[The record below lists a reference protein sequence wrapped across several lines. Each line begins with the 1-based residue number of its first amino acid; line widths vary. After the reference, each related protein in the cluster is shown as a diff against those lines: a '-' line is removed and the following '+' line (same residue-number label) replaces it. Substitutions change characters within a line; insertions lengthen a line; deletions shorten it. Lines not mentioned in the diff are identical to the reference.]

1 VDISNRSLTIGA
13 LAAAAGVHVETV
25 RYYQR
30 RGLITEPARPR
41 GGVRRYTADDAD
53 RLRFIKRAQAMG
65 FALAEIDKL
74 LKLRTRRSCRA
85 TRELAQTK
93 LDLVTAR
100 IRELRQLR
108 KDLVILIAD
117 CDSNTEDTH
126 CPLMDRLASQGGRDA
141 M

>member
-1 VDISNRSLTIGA
+1 MDLSNRSLTIGA

-30 RGLITEPARPR
+30 RGLLTEPVRPR
-41 GGVRRYTADDAD
+41 GGVRRYSADDAD

-65 FALAEIDKL
+65 FALAEIETL

-85 TRELAQTK
+85 TRELAQAK
-93 LDLVTAR
+93 LEVVSAR

-108 KDLVILIAD
+108 KELIFLIAD
-117 CDSNTEDTH
+117 CDSNAEDTR
-126 CPLMDRLASQGGRDA
+126 CPLIDRLVRSGARPA
-141 M
+141 